1 VSAKLQRAI
10 EDILIINLQHPT
22 KPMTPAL
29 GIQAGKD
36 CSHEKS

>member
-1 VSAKLQRAI
+1 VSAKLKGAI
-10 EDILIINLQHPT
+10 EDILIINLQQPI

-36 CSHEKS
+36 RSHEKS